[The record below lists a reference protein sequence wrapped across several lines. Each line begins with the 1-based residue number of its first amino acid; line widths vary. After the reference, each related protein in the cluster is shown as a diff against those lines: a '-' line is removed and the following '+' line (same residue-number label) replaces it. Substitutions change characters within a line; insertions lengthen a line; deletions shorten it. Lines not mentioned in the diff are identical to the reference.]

1 MKGIGIFFLWLLVVT
16 FTVQIVAYL
25 NYKKKSGK

>member
-1 MKGIGIFFLWLLVVT
+1 MRGIGIFFFWLFVVT
-16 FTVQIVAYL
+16 FAIQIIAYL